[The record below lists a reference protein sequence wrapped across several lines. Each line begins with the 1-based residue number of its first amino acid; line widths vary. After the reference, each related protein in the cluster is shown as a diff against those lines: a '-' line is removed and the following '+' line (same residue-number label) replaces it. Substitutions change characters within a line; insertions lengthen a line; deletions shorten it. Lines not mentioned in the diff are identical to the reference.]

1 MKIAILNDTHCGL
14 KNGSDIFLDNA
25 EAFYSNVFFPYLE
38 EHNIDTIFH
47 LGDYYDHRRFV
58 NFKALERNRYMFL
71 DVLREKGIHMSII
84 PGNHDVYYKNTNSLC
99 SLKELLGH
107 YTDCVSIYMDPVDLR
122 INSSNFADAK
132 IDEKNITVGLVPW
145 ICDDNEKKCI
155 DFIQNTKSQVL
166 FGHFE
171 LAGFK
176 FMANTNVISHGMGT
190 DLFNRF
196 DSVYSGHYHTKSA
209 QNNITYLGSQME
221 FTWSDAH
228 DPKYFHIFD
237 PETREIEAIR
247 NPYTLYRKLYYSDD
261 KQSDYSDVTDKF
273 VKIIVSDRKDHY
285 LFDKY
290 VDKVQAMNPHDLKIV
305 DNIVDISSESIEDE
319 KVNLEDTATLL
330 NSYVEALDVED
341 HDKNVLKSMLSELH
355 TEATDLNSI

>member
-132 IDEKNITVGLVPW
+132 IVEKNITVGLVPW

-228 DPKYFHIFD
+228 DPKYFHVFD

-261 KQSDYSDVTDKF
+261 KQSDYSDVTGKF

>member
-132 IDEKNITVGLVPW
+132 IVEKNITVGLVPW
-145 ICDDNEKKCI
+145 ICDENEKKCI

>member
-132 IDEKNITVGLVPW
+132 IVEKNITVGLVPW

>member
-132 IDEKNITVGLVPW
+132 IVEKNITVGLVPW

-176 FMANTNVISHGMGT
+176 FMANANIKSHGMGI
-190 DLFNRF
+190 DIFNRF
-196 DSVYSGHYHTKSA
+196 DAVYSGHYHTKSS
-209 QNNITYLGSQME
+209 QSNVTYLGTQVE
-221 FTWSDAH
+221 LTWSDAH
-228 DPKYFHIFD
+228 DPKYFHVFD
-237 PETREIEAIR
+237 PETREMEAIR
-247 NPYTLYRKLYYSDD
+247 NPHILFKKLYYSDD
-261 KQSDYSDVTDKF
+261 EQSDFSDITGKY
-273 VKIIVSDRKDHY
+273 VKVIVSDKNDHY
-285 LFDKY
+285 AFDKY
-290 VDKVQAMNPHDLKIV
+290 IDKVQALNPLDLKIV
-305 DNIVDISSESIEDE
+305 ENFGDLSAETIEDE
-319 KVNLEDTATLL
+319 QINLEDTRTLL
-330 NSYVEALDVED
+330 NTYVDALES
-341 HDKNVLKSMLSELH
+341 HLDKSKLKGLLGELH
-355 TEATDLNSI
+355 TEALEIESI

>member
-132 IDEKNITVGLVPW
+132 IVEKNITVGLVPW
-145 ICDDNEKKCI
+145 ICDENEKKCI
-155 DFIQNTKSQVL
+155 DFIQNTKSQIL

>member
-1 MKIAILNDTHCGL
+1 MKIAIINDTHCGI
-14 KNGSDIFLDNA
+14 KNGSDVYLDNA
-25 EAFYSNVFFPYLE
+25 EAFYSKVFFPYLE
-38 EHNIDTIFH
+38 EHNIDTILH

-58 NFKALERNRYMFL
+58 NFKALERNRHMFL
-71 DVLREKGIHMSII
+71 DVIREKGIHMSII
-84 PGNHDVYYKNTNSLC
+84 PGNHDVYYKNTNSRC

-107 YTDCVSIYMDPVDLR
+107 YTDCVSIYMDPVDLH
-122 INSSNFADAK
+122 ISSSNFADAH

-176 FMANTNVISHGMGT
+176 FMANANIKSHGMGI
-190 DLFNRF
+190 DIFNRF

-228 DPKYFHIFD
+228 DPKYFHVFD

-247 NPYTLYRKLYYSDD
+247 NPHILFKKLYYSDD
-261 KQSDYSDVTDKF
+261 EQSDFSDITGKY
-273 VKIIVSDRKDHY
+273 VKVIVSDKNDHY
-285 LFDKY
+285 AFDKY
-290 VDKVQAMNPHDLKIV
+290 IDKVQALNPLDLKIV
-305 DNIVDISSESIEDE
+305 ENFGDLSAETIEDE
-319 KVNLEDTATLL
+319 QINLEDTRTLL
-330 NSYVEALDVED
+330 NTYVDALES
-341 HDKNVLKSMLSELH
+341 HLDKSKLKGLLGELH
-355 TEATDLNSI
+355 TEALEIESI